1 MSLLLTFYAADPETF
16 INLHK
21 RMAFAQTP
29 EEASFVQEQLA
40 SYPQADFS
48 LNFTIPDHTDALCQA
63 MITEGLPV
71 PSFSLEL
78 FGKPLWYDEAAS
90 IHQLP
95 DTFMQALTQVSES
108 GLKHIAEQWVN
119 SFLPAREKTTEEATV
134 FQNVFTALSDLRI
147 VAIFAFEQHLSLL
160 LRLVW

>member
-1 MSLLLTFYAADPETF
+1 MSLLLTFYAADLETF

-21 RMAFAQTP
+21 RMTLAQTP

-63 MITEGLPV
+63 MISQGLPV
-71 PSFSLEL
+71 PSSSLEL

-95 DTFMQALTQVSES
+95 DTFIQALTQVSEL

-119 SFLPAREKTTEEATV
+119 SFLPVREKTNDEV
-134 FQNVFTALSDLRI
+134 IIFQNVITALSDLRA
-147 VAIFAFEQHLSLL
+147 VAIFVLEHHLSLL